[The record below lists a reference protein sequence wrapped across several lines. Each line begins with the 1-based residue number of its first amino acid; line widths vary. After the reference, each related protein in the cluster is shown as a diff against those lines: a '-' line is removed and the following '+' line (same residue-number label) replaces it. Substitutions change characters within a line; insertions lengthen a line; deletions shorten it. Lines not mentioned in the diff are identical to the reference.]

1 MKTNAK
7 KYVSLVMTAALL
19 LGGAGN
25 VRIHA
30 KAAGKVSLMKTAKVE
45 VGKSSVLKLK
55 NSTGKAVW
63 KVTKGK
69 DIVKIAKK
77 KKDSCT
83 IKGIKKGNA
92 VVQAVVGKKKLNC
105 KVTVTAKKM
114 PTITEK
120 PVTTPEP
127 TTAPTVAPTE
137 TPEPTITPTVAP
149 TKTPAPTQT
158 PEATAKPDDKNGPEI
173 PDGVKVVEYD
183 GTNRDEI
190 KNINEPFYLNIKEG
204 VTDIGASMVGGNLIV
219 SVLYMNENVVGVSI
233 PKSVKSISIAA
244 FTGCTNLRSI
254 YIAGDITE
262 IGYRAFTG
270 CKSLTKIKIPQ
281 SVKNIDEYAF
291 EGCESLTDITI
302 PDGITTLSEGMFR
315 GCISLKN
322 INIPES
328 VTEIDA
334 LAFDSCK
341 SMESIY
347 IPKNVKNINI
357 NYTDKDDNGNEQSY
371 ISGVFYGCDKL
382 KSIKVDAAN
391 PYYDSRNDCNAIIDK
406 KDDVLIAGCMNSVV
420 VDGIKEIGDCAFNGC
435 TGLTAIELPE
445 SVGLIGQYAFAD
457 CVNLKEVKVHSEHI
471 KCYESAFDGCT
482 NLNDNIIS
490 A

>member
-7 KYVSLVMTAALL
+7 KYVSLVMTVALL

-25 VRIHA
+25 VRTHA
-30 KAAGKVSLMKTAKVE
+30 KAAGKVSLTKTAKVE

-55 NSTGKAVW
+55 NSTGKVVW

-105 KVTVTAKKM
+105 KVTVTTKKV
-114 PTITEK
+114 PTM
-120 PVTTPEP
+120 
-127 TTAPTVAPTE
+127 TE
-137 TPEPTITPTVAP
+137 TPESTITPTVAP

-183 GTNRDEI
+183 GTNRDKI

-204 VTDIGASMVGGNLIV
+204 VTDIGADMVGGNLIV

-233 PKSVKSISIAA
+233 PESVKSISIAA
-244 FTGCTNLRSI
+244 FTGCTNLKSI
-254 YIAGDITE
+254 YIAGNITE

-302 PDGITTLSEGMFR
+302 PDGITTLSEGMFS

-406 KDDVLIAGCMNSVV
+406 KDDVLIAGCMDSIV

-435 TGLTAIELPE
+435 TGLTEIELPE
-445 SVGLIGQYAFAD
+445 SIELIGQYAFAD
-457 CVNLKEVKVHSEHI
+457 CVNLKEIRVHSEHI
-471 KCYESAFDGCT
+471 NCYESAFDGCT
-482 NLNDNIIS
+482 NLNDNIIY